1 MTNFEKLK
9 ADIGKMTV
17 KEMSNFLS
25 KCEHC
30 FYCNVDC
37 SGCSCDEGTIK
48 WLKSEVEEDG

>member
-9 ADIGKMTV
+9 ADIEKMTV

-48 WLKSEVEEDG
+48 WLESEVEEDG